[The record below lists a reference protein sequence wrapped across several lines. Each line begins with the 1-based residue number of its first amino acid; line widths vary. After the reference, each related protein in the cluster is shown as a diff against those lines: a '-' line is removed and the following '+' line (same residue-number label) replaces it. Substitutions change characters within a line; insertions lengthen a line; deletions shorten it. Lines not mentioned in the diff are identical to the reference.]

1 MQKRII
7 SEKIITDSKMFIAHH
22 IVKQLGNMDMVKT
35 LISGVKMGLLK
46 HHAEYINDIIILLSS
61 CISITK

>member
-1 MQKRII
+1 ML
-7 SEKIITDSKMFIAHH
+7 IAHH
-22 IVKQLGNMDMVKT
+22 IVKQLGNMDIVKT
-35 LISGVKMGLLK
+35 LISGVEMGLLK